1 VNNENIDTSK
11 LELASNNKRIK
22 AFVIDDLLITFVML
36 ALLWEPITNTKGDY
50 LAIAMIMNE
59 AFVQIITLKIIYQ
72 SFFIWYYGA
81 TLGKMSAKIKVID
94 FNNFGKITFAQSV
107 LRASGRILSES
118 FFYLG
123 FMLSYYTK
131 SKQTFHDKV
140 AKTLVVNEVY

>member
-1 VNNENIDTSK
+1 MNNENIDTSK
-11 LELASNNKRIK
+11 LELASTSSRIK

-36 ALLWEPITNTKGDY
+36 ALLWEPITSTNGDY

-59 AFVQIITLKIIYQ
+59 AFLQIITIKIIYQ

-94 FNNFGKITFAQSV
+94 FNNFGKITFSQSV

-123 FMLSYYTK
+123 FALAYYTD

-140 AKTLVVNEVY
+140 SKTLVVNEAS